1 MSENAL
7 NAIDFEKYFQLL
19 RDLLPEVTGI
29 AVFAANGQLLVSTDM
44 PPDAIDPERLH
55 FLEADRIEGA
65 PERKALWLAA
75 MGPGRTAFGI
85 DITTRFEESIGSL
98 VVVKQCGL
106 DAADSRVDAITAD
119 ALQAVT
125 ACMEKEYE
133 LTTEL
138 NAMARELAGRYEEL
152 NLVYATKD
160 DIAQF
165 EHEADA
171 LNHLVQNCVDYLDVG
186 MVILISSGRRQL
198 FCATNRRDPIAEAYV
213 LAQQFARELASWVE
227 ATRQAIVIN
236 ESTDQRRANLC
247 PGVPFKIL
255 ACPVLDAAGDVVA
268 VLIGANHMHR
278 ADFFNSDR
286 NLLEA
291 MARKAAKIF
300 QANYDTLTGLIRQR
314 GFEAALQD
322 LLASARDQGVCH
334 CVLNIDLDQLK
345 VVNDTFGREAGDAV
359 ITRVADLLRHKVRT
373 TDTVGYLGEGR
384 YGVLLVRCPVD
395 RALQVAEN
403 LRQEIE
409 GVAFQWKQQ
418 AVQLTAS
425 VGMAAVEPHTTDI
438 ESVLEAAEIA
448 RDAAKESGRN
458 RIQLYRHGDTAL
470 ANRKSQ
476 MQWVTRLQH
485 ALRDDRFRIYCQ
497 AIQPIREE
505 SEDYHFEILLRL
517 IDEEG
522 AMVSP
527 MTFIPAAERYQLMPV
542 VDRWVVKNTLEM
554 LSKQNLA
561 KVQGEGVVSI
571 NLSGQSLTDELLV
584 NYIDEQILPNN
595 ISPNCICFEIT
606 ETAAIA
612 NLDAAQRVMLALKE
626 RGFRFSL
633 DDFGTGLSS
642 FAYLKCMPV
651 DYLKIDGSFVRQI
664 IEDPV
669 SDTMV
674 SAINQIG
681 HVMGLKT
688 VAEFVESDAIR
699 ERLEILGLDYL
710 QGYEIHTPEPLE
722 DYLAGLGQPRQ
733 ARVGRP

>member
-1 MSENAL
+1 
-7 NAIDFEKYFQLL
+7 
-19 RDLLPEVTGI
+19 
-29 AVFAANGQLLVSTDM
+29 
-44 PPDAIDPERLH
+44 
-55 FLEADRIEGA
+55 
-65 PERKALWLAA
+65 
-75 MGPGRTAFGI
+75 
-85 DITTRFEESIGSL
+85 
-98 VVVKQCGL
+98 
-106 DAADSRVDAITAD
+106 
-119 ALQAVT
+119 
-125 ACMEKEYE
+125 
-133 LTTEL
+133 
-138 NAMARELAGRYEEL
+138 
-152 NLVYATKD
+152 
-160 DIAQF
+160 
-165 EHEADA
+165 
-171 LNHLVQNCVDYLDVG
+171 
-186 MVILISSGRRQL
+186 
-198 FCATNRRDPIAEAYV
+198 
-213 LAQQFARELASWVE
+213 
-227 ATRQAIVIN
+227 
-236 ESTDQRRANLC
+236 
-247 PGVPFKIL
+247 
-255 ACPVLDAAGDVVA
+255 
-268 VLIGANHMHR
+268 
-278 ADFFNSDR
+278 
-286 NLLEA
+286 
-291 MARKAAKIF
+291 
-300 QANYDTLTGLIRQR
+300 
-314 GFEAALQD
+314 
-322 LLASARDQGVCH
+322 
-334 CVLNIDLDQLK
+334 
-345 VVNDTFGREAGDAV
+345 
-359 ITRVADLLRHKVRT
+359 
-373 TDTVGYLGEGR
+373 
-384 YGVLLVRCPVD
+384 
-395 RALQVAEN
+395 
-403 LRQEIE
+403 
-409 GVAFQWKQQ
+409 
-418 AVQLTAS
+418 
-425 VGMAAVEPHTTDI
+425 
-438 ESVLEAAEIA
+438 
-448 RDAAKESGRN
+448 
-458 RIQLYRHGDTAL
+458 
-470 ANRKSQ
+470 

>member
-19 RDLLPEVTGI
+19 RDLLPDVAGI
-29 AVFAANGQLLVSTDM
+29 AVFAADGQLLVNTDM
-44 PPDAIDPERLH
+44 PPDAVDAERVH
-55 FLEADRIEGA
+55 CLEVDQMEGA
-65 PERKALWLAA
+65 PGRKAMWLAP

-98 VVVKQCGL
+98 VVVKPCGP
-106 DAADSRVDAITAD
+106 DAADTRVDATTAD

-138 NAMARELAGRYEEL
+138 NTMARELAGRYEEL

-198 FCATNRRDPIAEAYV
+198 FCATNRQDSIAEAYV
-213 LAQQFARELASWVE
+213 LAQQFAGELASWVE

-247 PGVPFKIL
+247 PGAPLKIL

-268 VLIGANHMHR
+268 VLIGVNHMHR

-322 LLASARDQGVCH
+322 LLASARDKGICH

-403 LRQEIE
+403 LRQDIE

-425 VGMAAVEPHTTDI
+425 VGMAAVERHTADI

-476 MQWVTRLQH
+476 MQWVTRIQH

-497 AIQPIREE
+497 TIQPTREG
-505 SEDYHFEILLRL
+505 SEDYHFETLLRL

-542 VDRWVVKNTLEM
+542 VDRWVVKNTLEL

-561 KVQGEGVVSI
+561 QVQGEGVVSI

-584 NYIDEQILPNN
+584 NYIGEQTLHND
-595 ISPNCICFEIT
+595 ISPDCVCFEIT
-606 ETAAIA
+606 ETAAIG
-612 NLDAAQRVMLALKE
+612 NLEAAQRVMSALKE

-642 FAYLKCMPV
+642 FAYLKSMPV

-664 IEDPV
+664 VEDPV

-699 ERLEILGLDYL
+699 ERLKILGLDYL
-710 QGYEIHTPEPLE
+710 QGYGIHKPEPLE
-722 DYLAGLGQPRQ
+722 DYLAGLGQPREV
-733 ARVGRP
+733 RVGRP